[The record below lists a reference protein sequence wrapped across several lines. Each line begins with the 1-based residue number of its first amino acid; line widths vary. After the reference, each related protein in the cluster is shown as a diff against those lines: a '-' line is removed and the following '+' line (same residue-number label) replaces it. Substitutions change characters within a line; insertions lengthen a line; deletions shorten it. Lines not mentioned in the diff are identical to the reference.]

1 MHYLNNGSQVEN
13 VPPLKPRVGTR
24 GYFTESND
32 DGSPSYPGQDWFN
45 AVIREFQTAATDGG
59 ITFDPDRFDHLSR
72 FIQSLGTNAVYDG
85 LVGFVLPDSTM
96 QVSPDRAFLADGAE
110 YNRADYPKLWN
121 KVNGT
126 AMLVSQSLIN
136 ADPETYAANYGD
148 GDGSTTFTLPNYG
161 LRPHLAAAGAFGAVG
176 TTVEDHIQNI
186 MGNLSTGDSGTT
198 LGTFVS
204 GVGFTDGPFDVD
216 YGSDSNRVNNAT
228 TVGTGSNR
236 KFKATFDAARVAR
249 TGSYTEVNSSFVN
262 FYIVHGETA

>member
-136 ADPETYAANYGD
+136 GDPETYAANYGD

-186 MGNLSTGDSGTT
+186 TGYITPVVGQNNGQYLGVSDTRGGAFSNLSYGNAPVLNKLSDEANVA
-198 LGTFVS
+198 LGMDF
-204 GVGFTDGPFDVD
+204 
-216 YGSDSNRVNNAT
+216 NA
-228 TVGTGSNR
+228 S
-236 KFKATFDAARVAR
+236 RVAR
-249 TGSYTEVNSSFVN
+249 TGSYTEVNSSFIN
-262 FYIVHGETA
+262 FYIIHGESA

>member
-1 MHYLNNGSQVEN
+1 MHPLNNGSQVEN
-13 VPPLKPRVGTR
+13 VPALKPRVGTA
-24 GYFTESND
+24 GYFSENND
-32 DGSPSYPGQDWFN
+32 NGAPSYPGQDWFN

-126 AMLVSQSLIN
+126 AMLVSQLLIN

-161 LRPHLAAAGAFGAVG
+161 LRPHLAAAGVFGAVG
-176 TTVEDHIQNI
+176 STVEDHIQNI
-186 MGNLSTGDSGTT
+186 TGTTTGMDINRDSGPGTT
-198 LGTFVS
+198 GSFSLTGYSTN
-204 GVGFTDGPFDVD
+204 GVGV
-216 YGSDSNRVNNAT
+216 VNPTGAYEMNISFNA
-228 TVGTGSNR
+228 S
-236 KFKATFDAARVAR
+236 RVAR
-249 TGSYTEVNSSFVN
+249 TGNYTEVNSSFLN
-262 FYIVHGETA
+262 FYIIHGEAA

>member
-1 MHYLNNGSQVEN
+1 MHPLNNGSQVEN
-13 VPPLKPRVGTR
+13 VPALKPRVGTP
-24 GYFTESND
+24 GYFSESND
-32 DGSPSYPGQDWFN
+32 NGAPSYPGQDWFN

-136 ADPETYAANYGD
+136 ADPEIYAANYGD

-176 TTVEDHIQNI
+176 TTVEDQIQQLI
-186 MGNLSTGDSGTT
+186 GSFAVRSSSGSAQAVDSG
-198 LGTFVS
+198 S
-204 GVGFTDGPFDVD
+204 GVFSNYDGG
-216 YGSDSNRVNNAT
+216 GSAT
-228 TVGTGSNR
+228 YPTSIVTAPGGTSYIVR
-236 KFKATFDAARVAR
+236 FDASNTVR
-249 TGSYTEVNSSFVN
+249 TGVYTEVNSAFLN
-262 FYIVHGETA
+262 YYIIHGEVA

>member
-161 LRPHLAAAGAFGAVG
+161 LRPHLAAAGVFGAVG
-176 TTVEDHIQNI
+176 STVEDQIQNI
-186 MGNLSTGDSGTT
+186 VGSISASTDSSNQAMFATSDGAFSTEGTIVNITSSDMSGN
-198 LGTFVS
+198 
-204 GVGFTDGPFDVD
+204 GVRDL
-216 YGSDSNRVNNAT
+216 
-228 TVGTGSNR
+228 
-236 KFKATFDAARVAR
+236 KATFDSSRVAR
-249 TGSYTEVNSSFVN
+249 AGQYTEVNSVFLN
-262 FYIVHGETA
+262 FYIIHGESA

>member
-1 MHYLNNGSQVEN
+1 MHPLNNGSQVEN
-13 VPPLKPRVGTR
+13 VPALKPRVGTA
-24 GYFTESND
+24 GYFSESND
-32 DGSPSYPGQDWFN
+32 NSAPSYPGQDWFN

-110 YNRADYPKLWN
+110 YNRVDYPKLWN

-136 ADPETYAANYGD
+136 GDPETYAANYGD

-161 LRPHLAAAGAFGAVG
+161 LKPHLAAAGVFGNVG
-176 TTVEDHIQNI
+176 ATTEDKIQNI
-186 MGNLSTGDSGTT
+186 QGSFYSRLGQAVTPMVTPASALYEGQFSGGPSYAIPPWDLTAQTGLSRIS
-198 LGTFVS
+198 
-204 GVGFTDGPFDVD
+204 
-216 YGSDSNRVNNAT
+216 
-228 TVGTGSNR
+228 
-236 KFKATFDAARVAR
+236 FDASRVVR
-249 TGSYTEVNSSFVN
+249 TGVYTEVNSLFLN
-262 FYIVHGETA
+262 FYIIHGESA